1 MDEKVLGFEEKLQ
14 KLLEEAKKKKNVL
27 EEQEIQSFFADDH
40 LDEDKWDAVY
50 DFLDANK
57 IDVLRVGNDP
67 DMDPDMFE
75 EDMDLDSEEEID
87 LEKVDLCAGRRR
99 CGRSGPDVFKRNW

>member
-57 IDVLRVGNDP
+57 IRQRGGDRLRKGGS
-67 DMDPDMFE
+67 
-75 EDMDLDSEEEID
+75 LR
-87 LEKVDLCAGRRR
+87 AGRRQ

>member
-40 LDEDKWDAVY
+40 LDEDKWTVNDY
-50 DFLDANK
+50 MFL
-57 IDVLRVGNDP
+57 
-67 DMDPDMFE
+67 FF
-75 EDMDLDSEEEID
+75 ST
-87 LEKVDLCAGRRR
+87 
-99 CGRSGPDVFKRNW
+99 

>member
-40 LDEDKWDAVY
+40 LET
-50 DFLDANK
+50 N
-57 IDVLRVGNDP
+57 G
-67 DMDPDMFE
+67 M
-75 EDMDLDSEEEID
+75 
-87 LEKVDLCAGRRR
+87 R
-99 CGRSGPDVFKRNW
+99 CMISWMPIKSMSCG